1 MHPQDIY
8 LRIYIYVFIVHIC
21 MIHIIY
27 IIGNNAFSDR
37 NFHYA
42 HLDSKNCRV
51 KKSGDF
57 WKFCLEK
64 SGKNIPAKFGQPCLY
79 SWNATFVLFEEINQ
93 TIVTCRQFFENF
105 TENKFSDS
113 AILNIDK
120 IPAKMSYHKEAES
133 YSNRLVVF
141 ESCGGQSIQEN
152 KQQKLMKLI
161 VFICR
166 MMALVYK
173 VLPYSNCFIIKID
186 HFFSPYWHK

>member
-1 MHPQDIY
+1 MDSVTGIKHSNWLPILWSFIILCHVFFLNFRHLKSLCVSYWKKRMHPQDIY

-120 IPAKMSYHKEAES
+120 I
-133 YSNRLVVF
+133 F
-141 ESCGGQSIQEN
+141 SCKN
-152 KQQKLMKLI
+152 
-161 VFICR
+161 
-166 MMALVYK
+166 
-173 VLPYSNCFIIKID
+173 VLP
-186 HFFSPYWHK
+186 